1 MIKMLNI
8 ILINIYILK
17 TNNMIKEN
25 NTKSQ
30 LRKLW
35 QNDRISTKEYFFRLK
50 AKELNINT
58 YKFI

>member
-1 MIKMLNI
+1 
-8 ILINIYILK
+8 
-17 TNNMIKEN
+17 MIKEN

-35 QNDRISTKEYFFRLK
+35 RNDKISTKEYFFRLK

>member
-1 MIKMLNI
+1 MIR
-8 ILINIYILK
+8 
-17 TNNMIKEN
+17 EN
-25 NTKSQ
+25 NTSSQ

-35 QNDRISTKEYFFRLK
+35 RNDEITTKEYFFRLK

>member
-1 MIKMLNI
+1 
-8 ILINIYILK
+8 
-17 TNNMIKEN
+17 MIKEN

-35 QNDRISTKEYFFRLK
+35 QSDKITTEQYFFRLK

>member
-1 MIKMLNI
+1 
-8 ILINIYILK
+8 
-17 TNNMIKEN
+17 MIKEN

-35 QNDRISTKEYFFRLK
+35 QNDRISTEEYFFRLK
-50 AKELNINT
+50 ANELNINT

>member
-1 MIKMLNI
+1 MLNI

>member
-1 MIKMLNI
+1 
-8 ILINIYILK
+8 
-17 TNNMIKEN
+17 MIKEN
-25 NTKSQ
+25 NTSSQ

-35 QNDRISTKEYFFRLK
+35 QNDEISTKEYFFRLK